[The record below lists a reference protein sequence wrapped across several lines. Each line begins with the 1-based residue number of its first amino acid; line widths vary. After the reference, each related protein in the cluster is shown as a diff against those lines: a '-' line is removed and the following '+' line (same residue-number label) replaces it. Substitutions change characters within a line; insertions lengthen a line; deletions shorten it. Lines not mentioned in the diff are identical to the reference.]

1 MKLIEKLEQSVK
13 SNERIII
20 IPTTIGE
27 IREVFKEKEEA
38 NKVTKLIYY
47 IFNSIWNRTPNFSV
61 NSVLKDKL
69 EYAIKIGIGI
79 ASYNQMPISWIED
92 KFFSFKNFLMKDRG
106 HITTLVCWL
115 YNNKIPVSIVIK
127 IVDGLLKKYKSI
139 DGWKDDYSLSHSIE
153 ILLEVKVYLS
163 DEAKRQKKAGIK
175 KADQIVSIQSICE
188 NVLKFNNTL
197 NKSAV
202 SIEVRKESIF
212 VHMLEILGINNN
224 SNKWIE
230 YQKAFLSFVGKI
242 MRFDGNDLFL
252 RNKFNIEGL
261 RTEIDKLQTFIGNT
275 TILLFSGAVKSYKQ
289 KLSEYSEI
297 IPIRFLGLR
306 RLATYDKRGPLYY
319 TSLESE
325 IELQLL
331 AIHSS
336 GLKYSDALAE
346 LKLIDTISKHQKWN
360 SYEEKRKEILD
371 SLNETTDAK
380 NLEDAGIGKED
391 FGMACV
397 DTVIELL
404 NNIPGME
411 DRHNQNQIDTMVVK
425 FVDKLCERL
434 EEVSD
439 DSDADDPSI
448 LFSSSK
454 DMTTRFTVIIKPVY
468 DIIISELANGNG
480 VTIDKDQ
487 IFDTLLSPIKILCEK
502 YGQYKFDV
510 IKLTQESY
518 KTPEITKIDFST
530 KANARDVANLDL
542 GRKIQSE
549 GYTLKN
555 CIVHQKHHNRS
566 SSDGD
571 HNITNI
577 GYWKEYSEKNFEIVE
592 KNKQKLFA
600 NNVKI
605 QSDAQTLYDIF
616 NK

>member
-1 MKLIEKLEQSVK
+1 MKLIEKLEQFVK
-13 SNERIII
+13 GNERIGI

-38 NKVTKLIYY
+38 GKVTKLIYY

-92 KFFSFKNFLMKDRG
+92 KVFSFKNFLMKDRG

-115 YNNKIPVSIVIK
+115 YNSKVPVSIVTK

-139 DGWKDDYSLSHSIE
+139 DGWKEDYSLSHSIE
-153 ILLEVKVYLS
+153 ILIEVKSYLS

-175 KADQIVSIQSICE
+175 KADQTVSIQSICE
-188 NVLKFNNTL
+188 NVLNFNNTL

-242 MRFDGNDLFL
+242 MRIDGNDLFL

-261 RTEIDKLQTFIGNT
+261 RTEIDKLQTFVGNT
-275 TILLFSGAVKSYKQ
+275 TILLFSGAVKSYKS

-306 RLATYDKRGPLYY
+306 RLASYDKRGPLYY

-325 IELQLL
+325 IEAQLL
-331 AIHSS
+331 AIHQS
-336 GLKYSDALAE
+336 GLRYSDALAE
-346 LKLIDTISKHQKWN
+346 LKLIDTISKHEKWS

-391 FGMACV
+391 FAMACV

-411 DRHNQNQIDTMVVK
+411 DRHNQNQINTIVIK
-425 FVDKLCERL
+425 FVDKLCERI

-439 DSDADDPSI
+439 DSDADDPSP
-448 LFSSSK
+448 LFSAGK
-454 DMTTRFTVIIKPVY
+454 DMDNRFSVIIKPVY
-468 DIIISELANGNG
+468 DSIIAESANGNG

-487 IFDTLLSPIKILCEK
+487 IVETLLSPIKVLCEAH
-502 YGQYKFDV
+502 GQYMFDV
-510 IKLTQESY
+510 VKLTKESY
-518 KTPEITKIDFST
+518 KKPEIVKINFNTKP
-530 KANARDVANLDL
+530 NARDAANLDL
-542 GRKIQSE
+542 GRKNQDG
-549 GYTLKN
+549 GYTLEN
-555 CIVHQKHHNRS
+555 CIIQQKHHNRS
-566 SSDGD
+566 VSDGD

-577 GYWKEYSEKNFEIVE
+577 GYWEWFSETNLEIV
-592 KNKQKLFA
+592 KQNANKLFA
-600 NNVKI
+600 NNFKI
-605 QSDAQTLYDIF
+605 QSDAQTLYDVF
-616 NK
+616 HK

>member
-1 MKLIEKLEQSVK
+1 MKLIEKLEQFVK
-13 SNERIII
+13 GNERIGI

-38 NKVTKLIYY
+38 GKVTKLIYY

-92 KFFSFKNFLMKDRG
+92 KVFSFKNFLMKDRG

-115 YNNKIPVSIVIK
+115 YNSKVPVSIVTK

-139 DGWKDDYSLSHSIE
+139 DGWKEDYSLSHSIE
-153 ILLEVKVYLS
+153 ILIEVKSYLS

-175 KADQIVSIQSICE
+175 KADQTVSIQSICE
-188 NVLKFNNTL
+188 NVLNFNNTL

-242 MRFDGNDLFL
+242 MRIDGNDLFL

-261 RTEIDKLQTFIGNT
+261 RTEIDKLQTFVGNT
-275 TILLFSGAVKSYKQ
+275 TILLFSGAVKSYKS

-306 RLATYDKRGPLYY
+306 RLASYDKRGPLYY

-325 IELQLL
+325 IEAQLL
-331 AIHSS
+331 AIHQS
-336 GLKYSDALAE
+336 GLRYSDALAE
-346 LKLIDTISKHQKWN
+346 LKLIDTISKHEKWS

-391 FGMACV
+391 FAMACV

-411 DRHNQNQIDTMVVK
+411 DRHNQNQINTIVIK
-425 FVDKLCERL
+425 FVDKLCERI

-439 DSDADDPSI
+439 DSDADDPSP
-448 LFSSSK
+448 LFSAGK
-454 DMTTRFTVIIKPVY
+454 DMDNRFSVIIKPVY
-468 DIIISELANGNG
+468 DSIIAESANGNG

-487 IFDTLLSPIKILCEK
+487 IVETLLSPIKVLCEAH
-502 YGQYKFDV
+502 GQYMFDV
-510 IKLTQESY
+510 VKLTKESY
-518 KTPEITKIDFST
+518 KKPEIVKINFNTKP
-530 KANARDVANLDL
+530 NARDAANLDL
-542 GRKIQSE
+542 GRKNQDG
-549 GYTLKN
+549 GYTLEN
-555 CIVHQKHHNRS
+555 CIIQQKHHNRS
-566 SSDGD
+566 VSDGD

-577 GYWKEYSEKNFEIVE
+577 GYWEWFSETNLEIV
-592 KNKQKLFA
+592 NQNANKLFA
-600 NNVKI
+600 NNFKI
-605 QSDAQTLYDIF
+605 QSDAQTLYDVF
-616 NK
+616 HK

>member
-1 MKLIEKLEQSVK
+1 MKLIEKLEQFVK
-13 SNERIII
+13 GNERIGI

-38 NKVTKLIYY
+38 GKVTKLIYY

-92 KFFSFKNFLMKDRG
+92 KVFSFKNFLMKDRG

-115 YNNKIPVSIVIK
+115 YNSKVPVSIVTK

-139 DGWKDDYSLSHSIE
+139 DGWKEDYSLSHSIE
-153 ILLEVKVYLS
+153 ILIEVKSYLS
-163 DEAKRQKKAGIK
+163 DEAKRQKKAGVK
-175 KADQIVSIQSICE
+175 KADQTVSIQSICE
-188 NVLKFNNTL
+188 NVLNFNNTL

-242 MRFDGNDLFL
+242 MRIDGNDLFL

-261 RTEIDKLQTFIGNT
+261 RTEIDKLQTFVGNT
-275 TILLFSGAVKSYKQ
+275 TILLFSGAVKSYKS

-306 RLATYDKRGPLYY
+306 RLASYDKRGPLYY

-325 IELQLL
+325 IEAQLL
-331 AIHSS
+331 AIHQS
-336 GLKYSDALAE
+336 GLRYSDALAE
-346 LKLIDTISKHQKWN
+346 LKLIDTISKHEKWS

-391 FGMACV
+391 FAMACV

-411 DRHNQNQIDTMVVK
+411 DRHNQNQINTVVVK
-425 FVDKLCERL
+425 FVHKLCERI

-439 DSDADDPSI
+439 DSDADDPSP
-448 LFSSSK
+448 LFSAGK
-454 DMTTRFTVIIKPVY
+454 DMDNRFSVIIKPVY
-468 DIIISELANGNG
+468 DSIIAESANGNG

-487 IFDTLLSPIKILCEK
+487 IVDTLLSPIKVLCEAH
-502 YGQYKFDV
+502 GQYMFDV
-510 IKLTQESY
+510 VKLTKESY
-518 KTPEITKIDFST
+518 KKPEIVKINFNTKP
-530 KANARDVANLDL
+530 NARDAANLDL
-542 GRKIQSE
+542 GRKNQDG
-549 GYTLKN
+549 GYTLEN
-555 CIVHQKHHNRS
+555 CIIQQKHHNRS
-566 SSDGD
+566 VSDGD

-577 GYWKEYSEKNFEIVE
+577 GYWEWFSETNLEIVK
-592 KNKQKLFA
+592 KNANKLFA
-600 NNVKI
+600 NNFKI

-616 NK
+616 HK

>member
-1 MKLIEKLEQSVK
+1 MKLIEKLEQFVK
-13 SNERIII
+13 GNERIGI

-38 NKVTKLIYY
+38 GKVTKLIYY

-92 KFFSFKNFLMKDRG
+92 KVFSFKNFLMKDRG

-115 YNNKIPVSIVIK
+115 YNSKVPVSIVTK

-139 DGWKDDYSLSHSIE
+139 DGWKEDYSLSHSIE
-153 ILLEVKVYLS
+153 ILIEVKSYLS

-175 KADQIVSIQSICE
+175 KADQTVSIQSICE
-188 NVLKFNNTL
+188 NVLNFNNTL

-242 MRFDGNDLFL
+242 MRIDGNDLFL

-261 RTEIDKLQTFIGNT
+261 RTEIDKLQTFVGNT
-275 TILLFSGAVKSYKQ
+275 TILLFSGAVKSYKS

-306 RLATYDKRGPLYY
+306 RLASYDKRGPLYY

-325 IELQLL
+325 IEAQLL
-331 AIHSS
+331 AIHQS
-336 GLKYSDALAE
+336 GLRYSDALAE
-346 LKLIDTISKHQKWN
+346 LKLIDTISKHEKWS

-391 FGMACV
+391 FAMACV

-411 DRHNQNQIDTMVVK
+411 DRHNQNQINTIVVK
-425 FVDKLCERL
+425 FVDKLCERI

-439 DSDADDPSI
+439 DSDADDPSP
-448 LFSSSK
+448 LFSAGK
-454 DMTTRFTVIIKPVY
+454 DMDNRFSVIIKPVY
-468 DIIISELANGNG
+468 DSIIAESANGNG

-487 IFDTLLSPIKILCEK
+487 IVETLLSPIKVLCEAH
-502 YGQYKFDV
+502 GQYMFDV
-510 IKLTQESY
+510 VKLTKESY
-518 KTPEITKIDFST
+518 KKPEIVKINFNTKP
-530 KANARDVANLDL
+530 NARDAANLDL
-542 GRKIQSE
+542 GRKNQDG
-549 GYTLKN
+549 GYTLEN
-555 CIVHQKHHNRS
+555 CIIQQKHHNRS
-566 SSDGD
+566 VSDGD

-577 GYWKEYSEKNFEIVE
+577 GYWEWFSETNLEIV
-592 KNKQKLFA
+592 KQNANKLFA
-600 NNVKI
+600 NNFKI

-616 NK
+616 HK

>member
-1 MKLIEKLEQSVK
+1 MKLIEKLEQFVK
-13 SNERIII
+13 GNERIGI

-38 NKVTKLIYY
+38 GKVTKLIYY

-92 KFFSFKNFLMKDRG
+92 KVFSFKNFLMKDRG

-115 YNNKIPVSIVIK
+115 YNSKVPVSIVTK

-139 DGWKDDYSLSHSIE
+139 DGWKEDYSLLHSIE
-153 ILLEVKVYLS
+153 ILIEVKSYLS

-175 KADQIVSIQSICE
+175 KADQTVSIQSICE
-188 NVLKFNNTL
+188 NVLNFNNTL

-242 MRFDGNDLFL
+242 MRIDGNDLFL

-261 RTEIDKLQTFIGNT
+261 RTEIDKLQTFVGNT
-275 TILLFSGAVKSYKQ
+275 TILLFSGAVKSYKS

-306 RLATYDKRGPLYY
+306 RLASYDKRGTLYY

-325 IELQLL
+325 IEAQLL
-331 AIHSS
+331 AIHQS
-336 GLKYSDALAE
+336 GLRYSDALAE
-346 LKLIDTISKHQKWN
+346 LKLIDTISKHEKWS

-391 FGMACV
+391 FAMACV

-411 DRHNQNQIDTMVVK
+411 DRHNQNQINTIVIK
-425 FVDKLCERL
+425 FVDKLCERI

-439 DSDADDPSI
+439 DSDADDPSP
-448 LFSSSK
+448 LFSAGK
-454 DMTTRFTVIIKPVY
+454 DMDNRFSVIIKPVY
-468 DIIISELANGNG
+468 DSIIAESANGNG

-487 IFDTLLSPIKILCEK
+487 IVETLLSPIKVLCEAH
-502 YGQYKFDV
+502 GQYMFDV
-510 IKLTQESY
+510 VKLTKESY
-518 KTPEITKIDFST
+518 KKPEIVKINFNTKP
-530 KANARDVANLDL
+530 NARDAANLDL
-542 GRKIQSE
+542 GRKNQDG
-549 GYTLKN
+549 GYTLEN
-555 CIVHQKHHNRS
+555 CIIQQKHHNRS
-566 SSDGD
+566 VSDGD

-577 GYWKEYSEKNFEIVE
+577 GYWEWFSETNLEIV
-592 KNKQKLFA
+592 KQNANKLFA
-600 NNVKI
+600 NNFKI
-605 QSDAQTLYDIF
+605 QSDAQTLYDVF
-616 NK
+616 HK

>member
-1 MKLIEKLEQSVK
+1 MKLIEKLEQFVK
-13 SNERIII
+13 GNERISI

-38 NKVTKLIYY
+38 GKVTKLIYY

-92 KFFSFKNFLMKDRG
+92 KVFSFKNFLMKDRG

-115 YNNKIPVSIVIK
+115 YNSKVPVSIVTK

-139 DGWKDDYSLSHSIE
+139 DGWKEDYSLSHSIE
-153 ILLEVKVYLS
+153 ILIEVKSYLS
-163 DEAKRQKKAGIK
+163 DEAKRQKKAGVK
-175 KADQIVSIQSICE
+175 KADQMVSIQSICE
-188 NVLKFNNTL
+188 NVLNFNNTL

-242 MRFDGNDLFL
+242 MRTDGNDLFL

-261 RTEIDKLQTFIGNT
+261 RTEIDKLQTFVGNT
-275 TILLFSGAVKSYKQ
+275 TILLFSGAVKSYKS

-306 RLATYDKRGPLYY
+306 RLASYDKRGPLYY

-325 IELQLL
+325 IEAQLL
-331 AIHSS
+331 AIHQS
-336 GLKYSDALAE
+336 GLRYSDALAE
-346 LKLIDTISKHQKWN
+346 LKLIDTISKHEKWT

-391 FGMACV
+391 FAMACV

-411 DRHNQNQIDTMVVK
+411 DRHNQNQINTVVVK
-425 FVDKLCERL
+425 FVDKLCERI

-439 DSDADDPSI
+439 DSDADDPSP
-448 LFSSSK
+448 LFSAGK
-454 DMTTRFTVIIKPVY
+454 DMDNRFSVIIKPVY
-468 DIIISELANGNG
+468 DSIIAESANGNG

-487 IFDTLLSPIKILCEK
+487 IVDTLLSPIKVLCEAH
-502 YGQYKFDV
+502 GQYMFDV
-510 IKLTQESY
+510 VKLTKESY
-518 KTPEITKIDFST
+518 KKPEIVKINFNTKP
-530 KANARDVANLDL
+530 NARDAANLDL
-542 GRKIQSE
+542 GRKNQDG
-549 GYTLKN
+549 GYTLEN
-555 CIVHQKHHNRS
+555 CIIQQKHHNRS
-566 SSDGD
+566 VSDGD

-577 GYWKEYSEKNFEIVE
+577 GYWEWFSETNLEIV
-592 KNKQKLFA
+592 KQNANKLFA
-600 NNVKI
+600 NNLKI

-616 NK
+616 HK